1 MDIFV
6 CVISNSVLIYNFHF
20 PFPIVVVSKYQK
32 SLQVLRVLNRFSGI
46 RDWAYLQEREWNYH
60 YERHMRIGNF

>member
-20 PFPIVVVSKYQK
+20 PFPI
-32 SLQVLRVLNRFSGI
+32 SGCVQI
-46 RDWAYLQEREWNYH
+46 PKIFAGVEGPQ
-60 YERHMRIGNF
+60 